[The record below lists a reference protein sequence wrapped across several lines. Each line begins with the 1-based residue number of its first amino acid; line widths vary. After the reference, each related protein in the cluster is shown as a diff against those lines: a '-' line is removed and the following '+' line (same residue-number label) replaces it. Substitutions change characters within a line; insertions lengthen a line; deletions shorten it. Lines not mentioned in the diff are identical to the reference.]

1 MISLCYASGDCVC
14 PGSASEARL
23 YGTEELNALENL
35 STFFWLSYQ
44 LLFLFSLLSILS
56 SLFTLLKTQP
66 PVLESSSVTDG
77 VYNIDV
83 DVSHDCCVA
92 LPHETT
98 GLFAVC
104 D

>member
-1 MISLCYASGDCVC
+1 MHWKNFPRSSGF
-14 PGSASEARL
+14 PI
-23 YGTEELNALENL
+23 N
-35 STFFWLSYQ
+35 SY
-44 LLFLFSLLSILS
+44 FLFSLLSILS

-83 DVSHDCCVA
+83 DVSHDCRVA
-92 LPHETT
+92 LPHDAT